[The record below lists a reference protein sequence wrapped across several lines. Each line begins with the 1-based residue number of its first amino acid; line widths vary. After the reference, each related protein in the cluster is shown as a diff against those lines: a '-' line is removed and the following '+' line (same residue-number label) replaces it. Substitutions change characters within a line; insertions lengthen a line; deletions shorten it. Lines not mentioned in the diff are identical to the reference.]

1 MTSVAMMI
9 SNLMY
14 HIFNQNITDIVLWI
28 INTILWFVALLLIG
42 KKFAM
47 STLIGT
53 ICYSAFMTLF
63 LRLDLVTKWGLLAYY
78 QEGDVTAKLILFG
91 LAGGVIN
98 GFGASLCFMG
108 KGSTG
113 GSDVI
118 SISCVKYLNVKQD
131 IATLTID
138 VITILLGFA
147 IFQSW
152 GKLLVGILAALVVS
166 LTIKT
171 IYRKYNIV
179 YIIDVMTDKVDEVQ
193 KLVSEEFKDTC
204 TIYTVEGGYSKETQK
219 IVRCVL
225 IYKEAKLLKT
235 IVPTIDSNA
244 FITEYEST
252 SVYGG
257 STSDAYITEKK
268 KEKVLNKIH
277 FNINKKEK

>member
-1 MTSVAMMI
+1 M
-9 SNLMY
+9 
-14 HIFNQNITDIVLWI
+14 
-28 INTILWFVALLLIG
+28 
-42 KKFAM
+42 
-47 STLIGT
+47 
-53 ICYSAFMTLF
+53 
-63 LRLDLVTKWGLLAYY
+63 
-78 QEGDVTAKLILFG
+78 
-91 LAGGVIN
+91 
-98 GFGASLCFMG
+98 
-108 KGSTG
+108 
-113 GSDVI
+113 
-118 SISCVKYLNVKQD
+118 
-131 IATLTID
+131 
-138 VITILLGFA
+138 LGFA

-171 IYRKYNIV
+171 IYGKYNTV

-204 TIYTVEGGYSKETQK
+204 TIYTVEGCYSKGTKK

-257 STSDAYITEKK
+257 STSDAYITEKR
-268 KEKVLNKIH
+268 KEKVLNKMH

>member
-1 MTSVAMMI
+1 
-9 SNLMY
+9 
-14 HIFNQNITDIVLWI
+14 
-28 INTILWFVALLLIG
+28 
-42 KKFAM
+42 
-47 STLIGT
+47 
-53 ICYSAFMTLF
+53 
-63 LRLDLVTKWGLLAYY
+63 
-78 QEGDVTAKLILFG
+78 
-91 LAGGVIN
+91 
-98 GFGASLCFMG
+98 MG

-131 IATLTID
+131 IAILTID

-171 IYRKYNIV
+171 IYGKYNTV

-204 TIYTVEGGYSKETQK
+204 TIYTVEGGYSKETKK

-225 IYKEAKLLKT
+225 IYKEAKLLKA
-235 IVPTIDSNA
+235 IDSNA

>member
-1 MTSVAMMI
+1 M
-9 SNLMY
+9 
-14 HIFNQNITDIVLWI
+14 
-28 INTILWFVALLLIG
+28 
-42 KKFAM
+42 
-47 STLIGT
+47 
-53 ICYSAFMTLF
+53 
-63 LRLDLVTKWGLLAYY
+63 
-78 QEGDVTAKLILFG
+78 
-91 LAGGVIN
+91 
-98 GFGASLCFMG
+98 
-108 KGSTG
+108 
-113 GSDVI
+113 
-118 SISCVKYLNVKQD
+118 
-131 IATLTID
+131 
-138 VITILLGFA
+138 LGFA

-171 IYRKYNIV
+171 IYGKYNTV

-204 TIYTVEGGYSKETQK
+204 TIYTVEGCYSKETKK

-268 KEKVLNKIH
+268 KEKVLNKMH

>member
-1 MTSVAMMI
+1 M
-9 SNLMY
+9 
-14 HIFNQNITDIVLWI
+14 
-28 INTILWFVALLLIG
+28 
-42 KKFAM
+42 
-47 STLIGT
+47 
-53 ICYSAFMTLF
+53 
-63 LRLDLVTKWGLLAYY
+63 
-78 QEGDVTAKLILFG
+78 
-91 LAGGVIN
+91 
-98 GFGASLCFMG
+98 
-108 KGSTG
+108 
-113 GSDVI
+113 
-118 SISCVKYLNVKQD
+118 
-131 IATLTID
+131 
-138 VITILLGFA
+138 LGFA

-171 IYRKYNIV
+171 IYGKYNIV

-204 TIYTVEGGYSKETQK
+204 TIYIVEGGYSKETKK

-225 IYKEAKLLKT
+225 IYKVAKLLKA

-252 SVYGG
+252 SVYGE
-257 STSDAYITEKK
+257 STSDAYIAEKK